1 MKIKDRAKPAL
12 PPVPAGQYLAVC
24 VGVYD
29 LGEQYSEKFK
39 NYSPKL
45 MISFDIPS
53 VTIEVEGKMEP
64 RQLSREFTISGKNN
78 SKLRE
83 FISSWNGTQYSDEA
97 FGEFDPLTQV
107 GKPAMINV
115 LLNETGEYANINTIM
130 PLFPGLPA
138 PTTTTPLRVWD
149 MDKWDDKA
157 FEDLPAW
164 VQEKIKKSSQYQKE
178 HVPQTDVTVQP
189 NAAIPQPGP
198 QTVSPEML
206 AFMQQQMA
214 QQSVAPMAGSVMADG
229 SALIRQSQ
237 GAATFPK
244 GEGNGGAPF

>member
-29 LGEQYSEKFK
+29 LGEQYSEKYK

-64 RQLSREFTISGKNN
+64 RQLSREFTITTKNN

-83 FISSWNGTQYSDEA
+83 FISSWNGTQYSDES

-178 HVPQTDVTVQP
+178 HVPQTDVAVQP
-189 NAAIPQPGP
+189 SAAMP
-198 QTVSPEML
+198 QTCNQMPSADLL
-206 AFMQQQMA
+206 ALMQKMA
-214 QQSVAPMAGSVMADG
+214 QD
-229 SALIRQSQ
+229 
-237 GAATFPK
+237 GAAAANNPT
-244 GEGNGGAPF
+244 NVGGAPF

>member
-29 LGEQYSEKFK
+29 LGEQYSEKYK

-45 MISFDIPS
+45 MITFDIPS
-53 VTIEVEGKMEP
+53 VTIEVEGKQEP

-78 SKLRE
+78 SKLRA
-83 FISSWNGTQYSDEA
+83 FISSWNGVQYSDEA

-115 LLNETGEYANINTIM
+115 LLNETGEYANIDTIM

-138 PTTTTPLRVWD
+138 PSTTTSFKIWD
-149 MDKWDDKA
+149 MDKWDDKVFA
-157 FEDLPAW
+157 ELPGW
-164 VQEKIKKSSQYQKE
+164 VQDKIKKSSQYQKDHAPE
-178 HVPQTDVTVQP
+178 TTVEVKP
-189 NAAIPQPGP
+189 PAVETECPI
-198 QTVSPEML
+198 
-206 AFMQQQMA
+206 
-214 QQSVAPMAGSVMADG
+214 
-229 SALIRQSQ
+229 
-237 GAATFPK
+237 
-244 GEGNGGAPF
+244 

>member
-29 LGEQYSEKFK
+29 LGEQYSEKYK

-78 SKLRE
+78 SKLRA

-115 LLNETGEYANINTIM
+115 LLNETGEYANIDTIM

-138 PTTTTPLRVWD
+138 PATTTPFRVWD

-157 FEDLPAW
+157 FEDLPTW

-189 NAAIPQPGP
+189 GTASQPAGNVMP
-198 QTVSPEML
+198 GMDYQAL
-206 AFMQQQMA
+206 MQQMMN
-214 QQSVAPMAGSVMADG
+214 QQTTAAP
-229 SALIRQSQ
+229 
-237 GAATFPK
+237 AATLQN
-244 GEGNGGAPF
+244 NGGVVPF

>member
-29 LGEQYSEKFK
+29 LGEQFSEKYK

-53 VTIEVEGKMEP
+53 VTIEVDGKQEP

-78 SKLRE
+78 SNLRA
-83 FISSWNGTQYSDEA
+83 FISSWNGMQYSDEA
-97 FGEFDPLTQV
+97 FGEFDPLAQV

-115 LLNETGEYANINTIM
+115 LLNETGEYANIDTIM

-138 PTTTTPLRVWD
+138 PTTVTPLRVWD
-149 MDKWDDKA
+149 MDKWDDKV
-157 FEDLPAW
+157 FEQLPGW
-164 VQEKIKKSSQYQKE
+164 VQDKIKKSTQYQKLHAPAE
-178 HVPQTDVTVQP
+178 TIEVKP
-189 NAAIPQPGP
+189 
-198 QTVSPEML
+198 PEG
-206 AFMQQQMA
+206 Q
-214 QQSVAPMAGSVMADG
+214 VCP
-229 SALIRQSQ
+229 I
-237 GAATFPK
+237 
-244 GEGNGGAPF
+244 

>member
-64 RQLSREFTISGKNN
+64 RQLSREFTITTKNN

-83 FISSWNGTQYSDEA
+83 FISSWNGVQYSDEA

-178 HVPQTDVTVQP
+178 HVPQTDVMVQP
-189 NAAIPQPGP
+189 GTAAQPAGNVMHGMDY
-198 QTVSPEML
+198 QAL
-206 AFMQQQMA
+206 LQQMMN
-214 QQSVAPMAGSVMADG
+214 QQTTAAPT
-229 SALIRQSQ
+229 
-237 GAATFPK
+237 ATLQN
-244 GEGNGGAPF
+244 NGGVVPF

>member
-29 LGEQYSEKFK
+29 LGEQYSEKYK

-83 FISSWNGTQYSDEA
+83 FISSWNGVQYSDEA

-138 PTTTTPLRVWD
+138 PATTTPFRVWD

-189 NAAIPQPGP
+189 GTAAQPAGNVMP
-198 QTVSPEML
+198 AMDYQAL
-206 AFMQQQMA
+206 MQQMMN
-214 QQSVAPMAGSVMADG
+214 QQTTAAP
-229 SALIRQSQ
+229 
-237 GAATFPK
+237 AATLQN
-244 GEGNGGAPF
+244 NGGVVPF

>member
-39 NYSPKL
+39 NYSPKI
-45 MISFDIPS
+45 MISFDIPTL
-53 VTIEVEGKMEP
+53 TIEVEGKQEP

-78 SKLRE
+78 SKLRA

-97 FGEFDPLTQV
+97 FGEFDPLTQI

-115 LLNETGEYANINTIM
+115 LLNETGEYANIDTIM

-138 PTTTTPLRVWD
+138 PTSPTPLRVWD
-149 MDKWDDKA
+149 MDNWDDKA

-178 HVPQTDVTVQP
+178 HVPQTDVMVQP
-189 NAAIPQPGP
+189 GTAAQPAGNVMP
-198 QTVSPEML
+198 GMDYQAL
-206 AFMQQQMA
+206 LQQMMN
-214 QQSVAPMAGSVMADG
+214 QQTTSAPT
-229 SALIRQSQ
+229 
-237 GAATFPK
+237 ATLQN
-244 GEGNGGAPF
+244 NGGVVPF

>member
-29 LGEQYSEKFK
+29 LGEQYSEKYK

-64 RQLSREFTISGKNN
+64 RQLSREFTITTKNN

-178 HVPQTDVTVQP
+178 HVPQTDVAVQP
-189 NAAIPQPGP
+189 GIASQPVGNVMP
-198 QTVSPEML
+198 GVDYQAL
-206 AFMQQQMA
+206 MQQMMN
-214 QQSVAPMAGSVMADG
+214 QQTTAAPT
-229 SALIRQSQ
+229 
-237 GAATFPK
+237 ATLQN
-244 GEGNGGAPF
+244 NGGAPF

>member
-1 MKIKDRAKPAL
+1 MKIKDRSKPAP

-29 LGEQYSEKFK
+29 LGEQYSEKYK

-45 MISFDIPS
+45 MISFDIPTL
-53 VTIEVEGKMEP
+53 TIEVDGKQEP
-64 RQLSREFTISGKNN
+64 RQLSREFTITTKNN
-78 SKLRE
+78 SKLRA

-115 LLNETGEYANINTIM
+115 LLNETGEYANIDTIM

-138 PTTTTPLRVWD
+138 PTSPTPLRIWD
-149 MDKWDDKA
+149 MDNWDDKA
-157 FEDLPAW
+157 FEDLPGW

-178 HVPQTDVTVQP
+178 HVPQTDVAVQP
-189 NAAIPQPGP
+189 SAAMP
-198 QTVSPEML
+198 QTGTQNFSPEML

-214 QQSVAPMAGSVMADG
+214 LNSVAASNNPTTA
-229 SALIRQSQ
+229 
-237 GAATFPK
+237 
-244 GEGNGGAPF
+244 GGAPF

>member
-64 RQLSREFTISGKNN
+64 RQLSREFTITTKNN

-189 NAAIPQPGP
+189 GAVAQPAGNVMP
-198 QTVSPEML
+198 AMDYQAL
-206 AFMQQQMA
+206 MQQMMN
-214 QQSVAPMAGSVMADG
+214 QQTTAAPTATLQNNGGVAP
-229 SALIRQSQ
+229 
-237 GAATFPK
+237 F
-244 GEGNGGAPF
+244 